1 MPTAIPS
8 EATTQIIAAVVRPR
22 TSSPCLRM
30 LPAPRKPTP
39 VTIWAAIRVGSTVLP
54 KIGIRPSPV
63 NKHEPAPMSAIVR
76 IPAAWPLIERSVPS
90 GRPITSATK
99 TRKARS
105 NSPESGVLSA
115 PAGTTSGP
123 VLRAGFVLR
132 AWLVGKLGE
141 VQAVHEVAEHGEPLL
156 VDDSLHLVFVPFG
169 LVGLGDDA
177 GGLHHLGGDEDRA
190 FDSDGERDGVRRPRV
205 EVQVAPV
212 FVHIEAE
219 KGKSLEYWST
229 DRSHK

>member
-1 MPTAIPS
+1 
-8 EATTQIIAAVVRPR
+8 
-22 TSSPCLRM
+22 M

-76 IPAAWPLIERSVPS
+76 IPAAWPLISRSVPS
-90 GRPITSATK
+90 ARPITSATK

-123 VLRAGFVLR
+123 VLRAGLVLR

-141 VQAVHEVAEHGEPLL
+141 VQAVHEVAEHGKALF
-156 VDDSLHLVFVPFG
+156 VDHSLHLVLVAFS
-169 LVGLGDDA
+169 LVGLRDDA
-177 GGLHHLGGDEDRA
+177 GGLHDLGGDEDRA

-212 FVHIEAE
+212 LLHIEAGVGHLG
-219 KGKSLEYWST
+219 GKARDHDSADAEAQGGESWRRPGMGQRAPQGLAG
-229 DRSHK
+229 DPGG